1 MLGTGSIRTAMPW
14 RWSNTLAALL
24 LCAACVQS
32 TSTFF
37 IPTAGE
43 PRLDTNEL
51 RDRADFFL
59 RTECPRLIAAN
70 RAGGEASIKLTIN
83 RSGEVTR
90 SEVSRSSGDEGIDG
104 IFGPLAAQLVVAPPP
119 DMKGDAMAVRMG
131 MGYACSGTTAATTV
145 RFL

>member
-1 MLGTGSIRTAMPW
+1 MLDTGSIRMAMPW
-14 RWSNTLAALL
+14 RWSSTLAALL

-37 IPTAGE
+37 IPTDGE

-51 RDRADFFL
+51 RDRADVFL
-59 RTECPRLIAAN
+59 RTECPRLIAAD
-70 RAGGEASIKLTIN
+70 RPGGEASIRLTIN

-90 SEVSRSSGDEGIDG
+90 SEVSRSSGDEAIDG
-104 IFGPLAAQLVVAPPP
+104 IFGPLAAQLVVTPPP
-119 DMKGDAMAVRMG
+119 DMKGDAMTVRLG
-131 MGYACSGTTAATTV
+131 MGYACSSTTAATTV